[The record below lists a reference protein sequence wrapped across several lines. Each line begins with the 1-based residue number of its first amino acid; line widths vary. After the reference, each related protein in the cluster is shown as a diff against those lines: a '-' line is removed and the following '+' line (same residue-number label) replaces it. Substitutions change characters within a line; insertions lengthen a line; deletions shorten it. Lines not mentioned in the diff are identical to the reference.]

1 MKELNF
7 ELLKQMFCIHSKS
20 MQEEP
25 MRIFIKE
32 WISANVESASVF
44 EDIHG
49 NLYVIKGISE
59 NYPCLCAHMDQVQ
72 DFHPDD
78 FMCID
83 DGGIIAGL
91 SYDARR
97 QCGLGADDKN
107 GLFIALSCL
116 QKYDVLKCAFFVG
129 EEVGCVGSSN
139 ADMEFFKNCRFCVQI
154 DRKGN
159 SDMVTSI
166 SGAICSDEFIEATDC
181 EKWGYQVSDGLMTDV
196 ESLVENGV
204 GISCINLS
212 CGYYGPHT
220 DYEFVS
226 KRDIEKCYRFVCHII
241 EDCTDVYP
249 FVSHYE
255 SFGYNGKQRPR
266 VLDECDF
273 IYLVD
278 DYLREDYDV
287 SFDDIYALHKDDYPR
302 IKKPELYKLFI
313 EEKEYYNFGN

>member
-7 ELLKQMFCIHSKS
+7 ELLKQMYCIHSKS
-20 MQEEP
+20 MEEEN

-32 WISANVESASVF
+32 WISENVKYATVS

-59 NYPCLCAHMDQVQ
+59 SYPCLCAHMDQVQ

-91 SYDARR
+91 SPNARR

-116 QKYDVLKCAFFVG
+116 QKYEVLKCAFFVG
-129 EEVGCVGSSN
+129 EEVGCTGSSN
-139 ADMEFFKNCRFCVQI
+139 ADMDFFKNCRFCVQI

-166 SGAICSDEFIEATDC
+166 SGDICSDDFITAADC
-181 EKWGYQVSDGLMTDV
+181 EKWGYNISDGFMTDV
-196 ESLVENGV
+196 EALSENGV

-212 CGYYGPHT
+212 CGYYAPHT
-220 DYEFVS
+220 DYEFTS
-226 KRDIEKCYRFVCHII
+226 KQDVEKCYRFVCHLI
-241 EDCTDVYP
+241 EDCTDIYP
-249 FVSHYE
+249 FEAVHWSYFSDNYRMTDE
-255 SFGYNGKQRPR
+255 DSFTW
-266 VLDECDF
+266 
-273 IYLVD
+273 LVD
-278 DYLREDYDV
+278 GYLSDFPDV
-287 SFDDIYALHKDDYPR
+287 DFADIYDIHKNDYPR
-302 IKKPELYKLFI
+302 LKKKDMRKLF
-313 EEKEYYNFGN
+313 EQEKEYYNFGN